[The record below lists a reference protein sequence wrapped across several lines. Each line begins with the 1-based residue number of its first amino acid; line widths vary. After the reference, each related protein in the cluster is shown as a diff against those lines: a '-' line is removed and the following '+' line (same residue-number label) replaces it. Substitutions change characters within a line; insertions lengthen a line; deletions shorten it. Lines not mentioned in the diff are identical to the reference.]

1 MFFAKRFFILP
12 AGLVLAVLM
21 LAQQSLAET
30 PYSVCNKKISVPL
43 DVWSSGWSRDFTQ
56 QRIYNEEQAGITA
69 ADLPALEVAWTFAFK
84 NTKQLRSLPAITAQA
99 IFIGSA
105 EGGVYA
111 LDTETGCG
119 YWRFQAEEQ
128 IRTAITIAHINEK
141 WLLFFGDSKAN
152 AYAVDAVSG
161 ELVWKQKLDD
171 VQLSVITGSPVVY
184 GENVYIPVSSWEV
197 GLAAVPLFSCCQ
209 FRGSL
214 NSLNALTGKLNWKS
228 YSIPEEPKPVNRN
241 YLGVNQYGPS
251 GAGMWSAP
259 TIDVKR
265 QRIYI
270 GTGENYSSPAESHSD
285 ALIAFDLHTG
295 KQVWSK
301 QVLPMDAWNAACGR
315 LMPGTNC
322 PKENGQDYDIGA
334 TTILVTRQGDGKDI
348 ILAGAKSG
356 MAYAMDPDNN
366 GEILWQQSVGRGGL
380 IGGIHWGMAA
390 DNEYLYAPVADT
402 NVDYVRKVP
411 GQARPGLSKLRLSN
425 GEIVWFTST
434 LENCNDAAGK
444 SRSGCRAGLSAAI
457 TGIPGA
463 ILAPALDGFLR
474 AFDTSTGKEIWT
486 FDSTQSVAGVNG
498 VEGHGGTM
506 DAGGVVVTHGRMF
519 FTSGYG
525 GFISIGGNSG
535 NVFYVLKKKTK
546 TALPSVQP

>member
-1 MFFAKRFFILP
+1 MIRAAFSIRIIQWAIIFCSALFN
-12 AGLVLAVLM
+12 
-21 LAQQSLAET
+21 LAQAST
-30 PYSVCNKKISVPL
+30 PFNACEKKITLPL
-43 DVWSSGWSRDFTQ
+43 EVWSSGWSNDLTQ
-56 QRIYNEEQAGITA
+56 QRIYNETQTGLTA
-69 ADLPALEVAWTFAFK
+69 ADLPRMEVAWTFAFK

-99 IFIGSA
+99 IFIGSS
-105 EGGVYA
+105 EGGLYA
-111 LDTETGCG
+111 LDTESGCG
-119 YWRFQAEEQ
+119 YWRFQAEDQ
-128 IRTAITIAHINEK
+128 IRTAISIGHFNEK

-152 AYAVDAVSG
+152 AYAINAENG

-184 GENVYIPVSSWEV
+184 GENVFFPVSSWEV
-197 GLAAVPLFSCCQ
+197 GLAALPLFSCCK

-214 NSLNALTGKLNWKS
+214 NSLNALTGAVNWKS
-228 YSIPEEPKPVNRN
+228 YSIPEEPKPIYRN
-241 YLGVNQYGPS
+241 MFGVSQWGPS

-270 GTGENYSSPAESHSD
+270 GSGENYSSPAETHSD
-285 ALIAFDLHTG
+285 ALIAFDLNNG
-295 KQVWSK
+295 RQVWSK
-301 QVLPMDAWNAACGR
+301 QVLPLDAWNAACSIW
-315 LMPGTNC
+315 MPKTNC
-322 PKENGQDYDIGA
+322 PKENGVDYDIGA
-334 TTILVTRQGDGKDI
+334 TTILVTRQSDGKDI

-366 GEILWQQSVGRGGL
+366 GEILWQRSVGRGGL

-411 GQARPGLSKLRLSN
+411 GQARPGLSKLRLSD
-425 GEIVWFTST
+425 GESVWFTST
-434 LENCNDAAGK
+434 RENCNDAEGNPK
-444 SRSGCRAGLSAAI
+444 DGCRAGLSAAI

-474 AFDTSTGKEIWT
+474 AFDINNGKEIWNMDT
-486 FDSTQSVAGVNG
+486 KQSINGVNN

-506 DAGGVVVTHGRMF
+506 DAGGVVVTHGKMF

-525 GFISIGGNSG
+525 GFISIGGDPG
-535 NVFYVLKKKTK
+535 NVFYVMKKK
-546 TALPSVQP
+546 Q